1 MRGFTRLLLG
11 TGTLA
16 LAAVPMQG
24 QVRNPDRTVRGA
36 SIVASASVRPFD
48 AFTSANGSWRIQT
61 SFTDVT
67 YYRTDPSGTAAVLM
81 HGSVPVQ
88 PTKSTIGVVATGLPD
103 APYTLRVDF
112 QKVFPSASVTVRQV
126 GGAGASA
133 PCSLMQMPSGT
144 QSCSLTTRL
153 QGGGSLTFQ
162 VIVDTGTELIPAL
175 VTLNQLSQ

>member
-11 TGTLA
+11 TGMLA

-24 QVRNPDRTVRGA
+24 QVRNPDRTVRVPKV
-36 SIVASASVRPFD
+36 VASASVRPFD
-48 AFTSANGSWRIQT
+48 AFTMANGSWRIQT
-61 SFTDVT
+61 SYTEVT
-67 YYRTDPSGTAAVLM
+67 YYRTDPSGAAAVLM

-103 APYTLRVDF
+103 APYMLRVDF
-112 QKVFPSASVTVRQV
+112 QKVFPAASVTVRQV

-144 QSCSLTTRL
+144 QSCTLTTRL
-153 QGGGSLTFQ
+153 QGGGTLTFEL
-162 VIVDTGTELIPAL
+162 IVESGTELVPSL